1 MQTTLTSKGQA
12 TIPKGIRDHLNLKPG
27 DKVEFV
33 VSEKGEV
40 LLKGR
45 AHSLLDLFGA
55 LKSKGIRKQPLTIEQ
70 MQKEVQQGA
79 HQRFKKAVS
88 GR

>member
-1 MQTTLTSKGQA
+1 MQSTLTSKGQA

-33 VSEKGEV
+33 VSDKGEV

-45 AHSLLDLFGA
+45 AHSLLDLFGT
-55 LKSKGIRKQPLTIEQ
+55 LKGKGIRKQLTVEQ
-70 MQKEVQQGA
+70 MQNEVQQGT
-79 HQRFKKAVS
+79 HQGFKKALS

>member
-1 MQTTLTSKGQA
+1 MQSTLTSKGQA

-45 AHSLLDLFGA
+45 VHSLLDLFGA
-55 LKSKGIRKQPLTIEQ
+55 LKGKGIRKQPMSVEQ
-70 MQKEVQQGA
+70 MQKEVQQVA
-79 HQRFKKAVS
+79 HQRFKKAAS
-88 GR
+88 GK

>member
-1 MQTTLTSKGQA
+1 MQSTLTSKGQA

-33 VSEKGEV
+33 VSEAGEV

-45 AHSLLDLFGA
+45 AHSLLDLFGT
-55 LKSKGIRKQPLTIEQ
+55 LKGKGTRTQLTVEQ
-70 MQKEVQQGA
+70 MQKEVQQVA
-79 HQRFKKAVS
+79 QQRYKKVAS